1 MAKVPLHGA
10 ENRLAEDTRSTGDA
24 SRLSERPVGRIF
36 TIIAIGLA
44 IALAGAAWFHLRPAV
59 HPAWTDHE
67 LQLMESLWIANL
79 PPLPPDPSNAV
90 ADDPRAARFGHRLF
104 FDPRLSGNGE
114 FACSSC
120 HRPDLRFT
128 DGRHIAA
135 ALGASRRNTPSIVG
149 TVYSPWLYWDG
160 RKDSQWSQ
168 ALSPLEDPNEQGGN
182 RVALARLIA
191 GDAEYRGVY
200 TALFGTL
207 PDLSDASRFPAAAAP
222 VPGSPLESA
231 WNAMNPAD
239 RASVTRVFVNIG
251 KAIAAYERLLVPG
264 ASRFDR
270 YVEATARGDTSLA
283 ETILNADEAVGL
295 RLFIGKARCIECH
308 NGPLLTNHEFHNTG
322 IISAP
327 GKIPDRGRIDG
338 IRLVRD
344 DPFNCLGAYSDD
356 PMKDCAEL
364 RFARTGAEVVGALR
378 TPSLRNLQNTAPY
391 SHQGQTLSLGELMR
405 HYDRAPLAMIGHNE
419 AKQLGLSRRERAQ
432 LEAFLATLDAP
443 LATAPQWLAAPPGLM
458 ASLDL
463 VTPPDPVQLPNP
475 VQSPGLL
482 ALAGNP
488 STP

>member
-1 MAKVPLHGA
+1 MSKVPLHGA
-10 ENRLAEDTRSTGDA
+10 EYGRSTDDA
-24 SRLSERPVGRIF
+24 TRPARWRTGRISPIF
-36 TIIAIGLA
+36 AIIATGLA
-44 IALAGAAWFHLRPAV
+44 VALAGAVFGAAWNYLRPAV
-59 HPAWTDHE
+59 HPTWADDE
-67 LQLMESLWIANL
+67 LQVIESLWLANL
-79 PPLPPDPSNAV
+79 PSLPPDPSNAV

-135 ALGASRRNTPSIVG
+135 ALGSSKRNTPSIVG
-149 TVYSPWLYWDG
+149 TAYSPWLYWDG

-182 RVALARLIA
+182 RVALARLVS
-191 GDAEYRGVY
+191 GDSGYRQAY

-207 PDLSDASRFPAAAAP
+207 PDLSDANRFPAAAGP
-222 VPGSPLESA
+222 IPGTPLESA
-231 WNAMNPAD
+231 WNAMD
-239 RASVTRVFVNIG
+239 RSDREAVTRVFVNIG

-264 ASRFDR
+264 PSRFDR
-270 YVEATARGDTSLA
+270 YVEARAGEDTSLA
-283 ETILNADEAVGL
+283 GTILNADEAVGL

-356 PMKDCAEL
+356 PVKDCAEL

-378 TPSLRNLQNTAPY
+378 TPSLRNLQGTAPY
-391 SHQGQTLSLGELMR
+391 SHQGQTPSLGQMMR

-419 AKQLGLSRRERAQ
+419 AKPLGLSRRERNQ
-432 LEAFLATLDAP
+432 LEAFLATLDSP
-443 LATAPQWLAAPPGLM
+443 LATAPQWLAPPPDLM

-463 VTPPDPVQLPNP
+463 VAPPNLAVSPVLVAPT
-475 VQSPGLL
+475 
-482 ALAGNP
+482 GNP
-488 STP
+488 SAP